1 MSNNTPLLQMTGISK
16 AFPGVQALQDVN
28 FEMARGEIHALVGEN
43 GAGKS
48 TLMKV
53 LTGAYRPDAG
63 QISWRGQPAAI
74 NSPSDSQELGISM
87 IHQELSL
94 IPYLTVGQNI
104 FLGREPRWRLPGFID
119 WNQLYAQTGE
129 LLDRL
134 NLDVNPKTEAQG
146 LSIAQQQMVE
156 VAKALSLNADLIA
169 MDEPTSSLTD
179 KETEVLFDMMRAL
192 KAQGVAIIFI
202 SHRLE
207 EVFEISDRVT
217 VLRDGRHIATR
228 STAELDHNKIVELMV
243 GRELGD
249 IYAYSPTEQRS
260 VVLETADLSDGDQ
273 LKSVS
278 FQLHGGEILGLAG
291 LIGAGRT
298 ALAETLFGIRPAAA
312 GAIKLAGE
320 AVKIRSPKQ
329 AIHHGLGFVPED
341 RKRQGLFLHMAVR
354 ENVLLSGMEM
364 VTHFGFV
371 NGGKANELVQA
382 FVDKLDIRT
391 PNLGQEVRNLSG
403 GNQQKVVI
411 ARWLALQ
418 PRVLILDEPTRG
430 VDVGAKAEIHALMRQ
445 LAAEGV
451 GILMISSELP
461 EVLGVSDRILV
472 MHEGR
477 VTGELTREEATQ
489 DKIMHAATGNVRHV
503 SQ

>member
-1 MSNNTPLLQMTGISK
+1 MSNNTPLLQMAGISK

-53 LTGAYRPDAG
+53 LTGAHLPDAG

-74 NSPSDSQELGISM
+74 HAPADAQALGIGM

-104 FLGREPRWRLPGFID
+104 FLGREPRWKLPGFID
-119 WNQLYAQTGE
+119 WKKLYAQTQD

-134 NLDVNPKTEAQG
+134 NLDVNPRAEAQG

-179 KETEVLFDMMRAL
+179 KETEVLFAMMRAL

-228 STAELDHNKIVELMV
+228 PTAELDHNKIVELMV

-249 IYAYSPTEQRS
+249 IYAYSPTEQRD
-260 VVLETADLSDGDQ
+260 VVLETADLSDGDELKGVSLQ
-273 LKSVS
+273 LR
-278 FQLHGGEILGLAG
+278 GGEILGLAG

-312 GAIKLAGE
+312 GDIKLAGQP
-320 AVKIRSPKQ
+320 VKIRSPKQ
-329 AIHHGLGFVPED
+329 AIQHGLGFVPED
-341 RKRQGLFLHMAVR
+341 RKLQGLFLHMAVR
-354 ENVLLSGMEM
+354 ENVLLSGMDL
-364 VTHFGFV
+364 VATLGFI
-371 NGGKANELVQA
+371 NSGKANGLVQG

-391 PNLGQEVRNLSG
+391 PSLQQEVRNLSG

-445 LAAEGV
+445 LAEEGV

-477 VTGELTREEATQ
+477 ITGELTREEATQ
-489 DKIMHAATGNVRHV
+489 DKIMRAATGVVHHGI
-503 SQ
+503 